1 MCRKVYFDLVLEKIE
16 IRSKVSG
23 LIQISSSKRK
33 YGASVVNA
41 ERFHEA
47 IITASHV
54 HLFYSLRSRFV
65 LISDSLWEV
74 SIYFLESPSHRG
86 QIDKLLREKCVVEE
100 RISSAGY
107 EAAWQETGQI
117 AFMSYV

>member
-1 MCRKVYFDLVLEKIE
+1 MCRRVYFGLVLEKIE

-33 YGASVVNA
+33 YEASAVNA

-47 IITASHV
+47 TITASHV
-54 HLFYSLRSRFV
+54 HLFYSLRNRFV